1 MLLLLIKDMEAHT
14 LVLCKTHMQRIN
26 GTQCDDLNY
35 TILSNY
41 TSYTVQLTLTVQQPF
56 AKSNIRTTGRL
67 HSSNMFGHKFKVFT
81 RICIEQPWLLR
92 LCTSLVDNGVECDI
106 TRQTILC
113 HPPVWIGH
121 NLPSNII
128 QGNSPTTC
136 CRG

>member
-56 AKSNIRTTGRL
+56 AKSNIRTTGFIHPTCL
-67 HSSNMFGHKFKVFT
+67 DINLN
-81 RICIEQPWLLR
+81 C
-92 LCTSLVDNGVECDI
+92 SLGFALNNPGYCGCVP
-106 TRQTILC
+106 L
-113 HPPVWIGH
+113 
-121 NLPSNII
+121 
-128 QGNSPTTC
+128 
-136 CRG
+136 